1 MHRCPRLPQQRMAPW
16 PRKARRAAQGE
27 AARRP
32 LTLVLARDAVFGHV
46 GVDHG
51 ARLEEELPQERLADL
66 LVQAAHVD
74 GGIWGARRRS
84 GGGASPPSSDP
95 RPCGPFR
102 RMAAGAQPAPPP
114 GVSRGL
120 PEERPPRPAPSP
132 APLPWFRSEMGPA
145 AILIRAL
152 PGFPS
157 HFRS

>member
-1 MHRCPRLPQQRMAPW
+1 MPSLAPRPNKPH
-16 PRKARRAAQGE
+16 RAAQGE

-32 LTLVLARDAVFGHV
+32 LTLVLASDAVFGHV

-51 ARLEEELPQERLADL
+51 ARLEEQLPQERLADL

-74 GGIWGARRRS
+74 GGIWGARRWS
-84 GGGASPPSSDP
+84 GGGASPPSDP

-102 RMAAGAQPAPPP
+102 RMAPGAQPATPP
-114 GVSRGL
+114 GVSRG
-120 PEERPPRPAPSP
+120 PEERPPRATPSP

-152 PGFPS
+152 PGFHS